1 MITVSKKTFSNW
13 ENHKDFDVDVD
24 DEGNIA
30 RVRCKVC
37 TSHINVIRQEAK
49 RKGLRGNVL
58 DGVLNYVDGA
68 DGAHKSN
75 IMRHTWSGGRHTWS
89 GGLHDWAKT
98 KFRTEGANS
107 SLAAPVERVERE
119 KTQRSIEEATLKNP
133 VVSENYKR
141 LFVTAFHVAMTEK
154 PLTDFP
160 DLIYLQKRNGLKFF
174 EGKTHEK
181 ACAAFIS
188 ELAKVLRNDL
198 KQILESVS
206 FFFDINGWFSA
217 TKHRS

>member
-1 MITVSKKTFSNW
+1 MFIDLLLGRLVKA
-13 ENHKDFDVDVD
+13 VD
-24 DEGNIA
+24 DKDNIA

-58 DGVLNYVDGA
+58 DGVLNYVDGV

-75 IMRHTWSGGRHTWS
+75 IMRHTKS

-98 KFRTEGANS
+98 KFRTEGANP

-141 LFVTAFHVAMTEK
+141 LFVTALHVAMTEK

-160 DLIYLQKRNGLKFF
+160 DLIDLQKRNGLKFF
-174 EGKTHEK
+174 EGKTHDK
-181 ACAAFIS
+181 ACAAFTS
-188 ELAKVLRNDL
+188 GL
-198 KQILESVS
+198 
-206 FFFDINGWFSA
+206 
-217 TKHRS
+217 